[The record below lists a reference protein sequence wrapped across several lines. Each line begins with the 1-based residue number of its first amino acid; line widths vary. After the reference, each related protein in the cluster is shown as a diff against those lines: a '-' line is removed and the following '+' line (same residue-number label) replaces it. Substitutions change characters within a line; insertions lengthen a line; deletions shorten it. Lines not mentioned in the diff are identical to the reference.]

1 MKHNMILPDLFS
13 FLDTQG
19 ITLSER
25 QRALLLIYY
34 DELAGWSKK
43 MNLVSTGDLP
53 HIVERHFLPSFAYVN
68 QLAADGIDS
77 GARILDLGTGS
88 GLPGIIL
95 SIYFN
100 DDNITLLDSSRKK
113 ILFLKR
119 LIKKLELRTNVI
131 HGRAES
137 TKESFD
143 IVVARAVSDIPALI
157 DLSSP
162 LIKIP
167 GFLYMM
173 KGDDYRQELRD
184 ALPDGVHL
192 AEVEIPGS
200 WKQFSPY
207 LQNKL
212 FIKIEFTDAGK

>member
-1 MKHNMILPDLFS
+1 MILPDLFS